1 MRLRDILDD
10 PPRRSRFLDD
20 GVRLIDAEV
29 ARKSGLSG
37 MALRTGF
44 RAIQKVRPDI
54 VRAALDMLLP
64 AFEPAIEPKFQAAQ
78 AHGDVAAW
86 FAAHA
91 AEVAGAMLS
100 VTDAKAAR
108 ATNAVIKGAYQG
120 LRGQALTH
128 VVEAMPAVGRLL
140 ASSLQP

>member
-1 MRLRDILDD
+1 VRLRDILDD
-10 PPRRSRFLDD
+10 PARRARFLDE
-20 GVRLIDAEV
+20 GVRLVDAEV

-37 MALRTGF
+37 MAIRTGF

-78 AHGDVAAW
+78 AHGDVAGW
-86 FAAHA
+86 FRAHA
-91 AEVAGAMLS
+91 TDVAQAMLA

-108 ATNAVIKGAYQG
+108 ANNAIVKGAYQG

-128 VVEAMPAVGRLL
+128 VVEAMPAVGTLL
-140 ASSLQP
+140 ASFLPS